1 MTDDEAILELQKR
14 TDAYYSNP
22 TRVLGDEE
30 AAAICWKDRRAQR
43 LVYGRGM
50 IFVINI
56 DIMIRKATNGAH
68 SIDDVV
74 LDILQ
79 KDRAGIQLGNEV
91 FLTSVKKISGLDVRS
106 EWEDMHTGKKI
117 IPLSGGF
124 DGHFA
129 VVEKEINEADTGKK
143 VRSWTW
149 IKQETKEGK

>member
-1 MTDDEAILELQKR
+1 M
-14 TDAYYSNP
+14 
-22 TRVLGDEE
+22 
-30 AAAICWKDRRAQR
+30 
-43 LVYGRGM
+43 VYGRGM
-50 IFVINI
+50 IFIINT

-79 KDRAGIQLGNEV
+79 KDCAGIQLGNEV

-106 EWEDMHTGKKI
+106 EWEDMHTGKEI

-129 VVEKEINEADTGKK
+129 VVEKEIDEADTGKK
-143 VRSWTW
+143 VHSWTW
-149 IKQETKEGK
+149 IKQETKKGK

>member
-1 MTDDEAILELQKR
+1 
-14 TDAYYSNP
+14 
-22 TRVLGDEE
+22 
-30 AAAICWKDRRAQR
+30 
-43 LVYGRGM
+43 M

-106 EWEDMHTGKKI
+106 E
-117 IPLSGGF
+117 
-124 DGHFA
+124 
-129 VVEKEINEADTGKK
+129 
-143 VRSWTW
+143 
-149 IKQETKEGK
+149 

>member
-1 MTDDEAILELQKR
+1 MLERPQ
-14 TDAYYSNP
+14 
-22 TRVLGDEE
+22 
-30 AAAICWKDRRAQR
+30 AQR

-129 VVEKEINEADTGKK
+129 VVEKEIDEADTGKK

>member
-1 MTDDEAILELQKR
+1 MELQKR

-129 VVEKEINEADTGKK
+129 VVEKEIDEADTGKK

>member
-1 MTDDEAILELQKR
+1 MLERPQ
-14 TDAYYSNP
+14 
-22 TRVLGDEE
+22 G
-30 AAAICWKDRRAQR
+30 AAT
-43 LVYGRGM
+43 G
-50 IFVINI
+50 FVINI

-106 EWEDMHTGKKI
+106 EWEDMHTGKEI

-129 VVEKEINEADTGKK
+129 VVEKEIDEADTGKK

-149 IKQETKEGK
+149 IKQETKKGK